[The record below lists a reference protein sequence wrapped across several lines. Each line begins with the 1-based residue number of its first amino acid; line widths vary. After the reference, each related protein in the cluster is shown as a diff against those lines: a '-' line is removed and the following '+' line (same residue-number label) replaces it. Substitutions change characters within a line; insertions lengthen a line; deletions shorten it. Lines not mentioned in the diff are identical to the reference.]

1 MTFSCVKRVGRGSQ
15 IAKGEKMR
23 GMVYLAA
30 FFCALSLTGI
40 NSGSNGESYL
50 KSDEARW
57 AKQLGVKQSYVREI
71 VKTAGFSEDDQVRID
86 DLDLRHLSVRK
97 HILLVTAAG
106 EGHCLTLSVV
116 ARKSGSIQKVW
127 ELTEFPEGGGLCHD
141 GARTGNFEVRAT
153 RSGVI
158 IIDVPKDENGNYVLD
173 GIKHLVYKWNGEA
186 YVLNEQQRRRLS

>member
-1 MTFSCVKRVGRGSQ
+1 MTFSCVKRVGERSQ
-15 IAKGEKMR
+15 LPKADKMR
-23 GMVYLAA
+23 GMLYLAA

-127 ELTEFPEGGGLCHD
+127 ALTEFPEGSGLCHD
-141 GARTGNFEVRAT
+141 GDRTGKFEERTT
-153 RSGVI
+153 RRGVPST
-158 IIDVPKDENGNYVLD
+158 DLTKDD
-173 GIKHLVYKWNGEA
+173 
-186 YVLNEQQRRRLS
+186 